1 MSHNFNKKGESMSGI
16 KRYISWCEDKGHV
29 NEAGEVESMDY
40 VDEYL
45 KSKEVEREQREQAL
59 KVALSEA
66 DEDSLYG
73 MMHKLGYL
81 VQRHKDLKGS

>member
-81 VQRHKDLKGS
+81 VQRHKDLKN

>member
-45 KSKEVEREQREQAL
+45 KSKEFEREQREQAL

-81 VQRHKDLKGS
+81 VQKHKDLKN

>member
-81 VQRHKDLKGS
+81 VQKHKDLKN